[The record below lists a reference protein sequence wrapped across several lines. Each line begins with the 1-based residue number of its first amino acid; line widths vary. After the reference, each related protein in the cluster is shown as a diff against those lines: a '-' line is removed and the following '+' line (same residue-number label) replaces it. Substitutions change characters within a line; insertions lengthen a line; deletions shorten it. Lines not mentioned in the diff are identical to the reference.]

1 MERLKNKIRH
11 IRNFLLGWAKN
22 MRRVYKKEKERLLL
36 LIDELYL
43 KAEIFPSSVAE
54 WAPKKEA
61 DECFAKLRRD
71 E

>member
-1 MERLKNKIRH
+1 
-11 IRNFLLGWAKN
+11 
-22 MRRVYKKEKERLLL
+22 

-54 WAPKKEA
+54 RAAKKEA